1 MHPSTQKV
9 ITAAQTLG
17 LTIEVVEFD
26 QTTRTAPDAAA
37 AIGCTVAQIVKSLCF
52 MANGE
57 PVMALVSGDNRLDEK
72 KLAALQNVGRKKVK
86 RANADQVREATG
98 FAIGGV
104 PPFGHTNPM
113 IIYIDEDLLQFDVV
127 WAAAGTPHTVFAIP
141 PEQLRDSTNGT
152 IADLKTSEK

>member
-9 ITAAQTLG
+9 VDAAQTLG
-17 LTIEVVEFD
+17 LNIEVVEFD
-26 QTTRTAPDAAA
+26 QTTRTAEAAA
-37 AIGCTVAQIVKSLCF
+37 EAIGCGVGQIVKSLCF

-86 RANADQVREATG
+86 RASADQVREATG

-113 IIYIDEDLLQFDVV
+113 TIYIDEDLFQFDVV

-141 PEQLRDSTNGT
+141 PGQLRDSTNGT
-152 IADLKTSEK
+152 VTDLKQ

>member
-1 MHPSTQKV
+1 MHPSTQRV
-9 ITAAQTLG
+9 IDAAQTMG
-17 LTIEVVEFD
+17 LTIEVIEFD
-26 QTTRTAPDAAA
+26 QATRTAEAAA
-37 AIGCTVAQIVKSLCF
+37 EAIGCSVGQIVKSLCF

-86 RANADQVREATG
+86 RANAGQVREATG

-104 PPFGHTNPM
+104 PPFGHTNSM
-113 IIYIDEDLLQFDVV
+113 TIYIDEDLLQFDVV

-152 IADLKTSEK
+152 IADLKQ

>member
-9 ITAAQTLG
+9 IDAAQAKG
-17 LTIEVVEFD
+17 LNIEVVEFD
-26 QTTRTAPDAAA
+26 QTTRTAEAAA
-37 AIGCTVAQIVKSLCF
+37 EAIGCSVGQIVKSLCF

-57 PVMALVSGDNRLDEK
+57 PVMTLVSGDNRLDEK
-72 KLAALQNVGRKKVK
+72 KLAALQNVSRKKVK
-86 RANADQVREATG
+86 RANADQVRQATG

-113 IIYIDEDLLQFDVV
+113 TIYMDEDLLQFDVV

-152 IADLKTSEK
+152 IADLKQ

>member
-9 ITAAQTLG
+9 IDAAQILD

-26 QTTRTAPDAAA
+26 QATRTAEAAA
-37 AIGCTVAQIVKSLCF
+37 EAVGCSVGQIVKSLCF

-57 PVMALVSGDNRLDEK
+57 PVMALVSGANRLDEK
-72 KLAALQNVGRKKVK
+72 KLAALQNVGHKKVK
-86 RANADQVREATG
+86 RANADQVRQATG

-104 PPFGHTNPM
+104 PPFGHTNSM
-113 IIYIDEDLLQFDVV
+113 TIYMDEDLLQFDVV

-152 IADLKTSEK
+152 IADLKQ

>member
-9 ITAAQTLG
+9 IEAAQTLG

-26 QTTRTAPDAAA
+26 QATRTAEAAA
-37 AIGCTVAQIVKSLCF
+37 EAIGCSVGQIVKSLCF

-86 RANADQVREATG
+86 RANADQVRQATG

-104 PPFGHTNPM
+104 PPFGHTNSM
-113 IIYIDEDLLQFDVV
+113 TIYMDEDLLQFDIV

-152 IADLKTSEK
+152 IANLKQ

>member
-9 ITAAQTLG
+9 IEAAQTLG

-26 QTTRTAPDAAA
+26 QATRTAEAAA
-37 AIGCTVAQIVKSLCF
+37 EAIGCSVGQIVKSLCF

-86 RANADQVREATG
+86 RANADQVRQATG

-104 PPFGHTNPM
+104 PPFGHTNSM
-113 IIYIDEDLLQFDVV
+113 TIYMDGDLLQFDVV

-141 PEQLRDSTNGT
+141 PEQLRDSINGT
-152 IADLKTSEK
+152 IANLKQ